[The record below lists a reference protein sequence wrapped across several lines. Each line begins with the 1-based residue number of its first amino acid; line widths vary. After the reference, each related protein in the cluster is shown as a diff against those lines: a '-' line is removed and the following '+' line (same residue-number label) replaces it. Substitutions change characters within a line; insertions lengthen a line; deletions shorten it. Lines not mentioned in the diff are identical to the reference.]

1 MSLLAGSLAFTAA
14 TLLSRISGLA
24 RDVTL
29 AAVYGAS
36 VALDAYMISIIFPFF
51 LRKIFGEGAMG
62 SSFIPYYKTSKNRN
76 EFTSS
81 VINTFLLITFI
92 IVLLVEIFPDFVPY
106 IFSMG
111 YETSGKETIERLVRI
126 TAFFIPEVF
135 LWAIFYSI
143 LNSHG
148 KYFLPALT
156 PLFMNLGVIIGTWIG
171 KDPMWSAMGFVIG
184 GGSATL
190 VLGIEAA
197 KYFKYTFT
205 FRGMGKFVWTFL
217 KAASAMMANQFN
229 LLVDTNVASF
239 LGMGAIS
246 YLQLASRLY
255 QLPLGLFGVAVS
267 TVALSVMSG
276 EEEEKEKKMKDA
288 VQTVLLLTFPAFV
301 GILILPEKLTF
312 LIYGFGKF
320 GENAVTITADV
331 LRMYSI
337 GIVPYSLFYI
347 GLRYHHSSKRM
358 GIPLLATL
366 IVSSS
371 NALLDIILALAL
383 GVKGVALATSL
394 AGIIGLMFFVIRKE
408 LNPGGLESIKIA
420 GASLLMGAFL
430 IFLKDLSHSRIYTL
444 LLVFIAM
451 GAYYAFLKL
460 FKSSKVR
467 EIEKIIRIS
476 H

>member
-14 TLLSRISGLA
+14 TLLSRIFGLA

-92 IVLLVEIFPDFVPY
+92 IVLLVEIFPSFVPY

-171 KDPMWSAMGFVIG
+171 KDPTWSAMGFVIG

-190 VLGIEAA
+190 ILGIEAA
-197 KYFKYTFT
+197 KYKVDHNPSYEWGGEDNKGNYVFDEKRPGWKHGPIHDILVENNVTAVFYGHGHFYSKQDLDGIVYQECPQPGQTKYHY
-205 FRGMGKFVWTFL
+205 GHKANGGYKKGNGIYLPNSGHLKVSVNQDFV
-217 KAASAMMANQFN
+217 K
-229 LLVDTNVASF
+229 VDYVRSWLPGDGNNGEITY
-239 LGMGAIS
+239 S
-246 YLQLASRLY
+246 YL
-255 QLPLGLFGVAVS
+255 
-267 TVALSVMSG
+267 
-276 EEEEKEKKMKDA
+276 
-288 VQTVLLLTFPAFV
+288 
-301 GILILPEKLTF
+301 
-312 LIYGFGKF
+312 
-320 GENAVTITADV
+320 IT
-331 LRMYSI
+331 
-337 GIVPYSLFYI
+337 
-347 GLRYHHSSKRM
+347 
-358 GIPLLATL
+358 
-366 IVSSS
+366 
-371 NALLDIILALAL
+371 
-383 GVKGVALATSL
+383 
-394 AGIIGLMFFVIRKE
+394 
-408 LNPGGLESIKIA
+408 
-420 GASLLMGAFL
+420 
-430 IFLKDLSHSRIYTL
+430 
-444 LLVFIAM
+444 
-451 GAYYAFLKL
+451 
-460 FKSSKVR
+460 
-467 EIEKIIRIS
+467 
-476 H
+476 